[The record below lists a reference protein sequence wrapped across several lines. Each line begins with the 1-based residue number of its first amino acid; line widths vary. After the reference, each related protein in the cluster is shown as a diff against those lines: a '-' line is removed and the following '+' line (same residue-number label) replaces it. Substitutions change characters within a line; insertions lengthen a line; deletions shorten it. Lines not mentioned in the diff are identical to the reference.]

1 MSKWTKD
8 SWKNF
13 TIKHIPEYNDVKQLE
28 KALKKLEGFPPL
40 VFAGECRNL
49 KQELA
54 KASNGDAFLVQ
65 GGDCAESFKEFNAN
79 NIRDT
84 FRVIL
89 QMSAV
94 ITAKSSSN
102 QAWKNRWAICKA

>member
-40 VFAGECRNL
+40 VFAGECRNI
-49 KQELA
+49 KQ
-54 KASNGDAFLVQ
+54 
-65 GGDCAESFKEFNAN
+65 
-79 NIRDT
+79 
-84 FRVIL
+84 
-89 QMSAV
+89 
-94 ITAKSSSN
+94 
-102 QAWKNRWAICKA
+102 